1 MSDYDGLITRSEA
14 DALIPE
20 EASREILQAVPDGS
34 SVMRLAKRLPNMA
47 AGVRRLPVLSVLPQ
61 VYFVGEAG
69 RSPQTFDEV
78 KKTTQ
83 AQWEN
88 KYIYAEELA
97 CIVPI
102 PENVLDDSDYDIW
115 GELRP
120 QIVTAIGAKIDS
132 ALLFGTSN
140 VDVPVNWPDGVLI
153 GMPASHLIGL
163 GDIGDLYDDIFGIG
177 GVIAQVEEDGF
188 LVNGHV
194 AALSLRARLRALR
207 DGATGLPL
215 FVQSMQQATQY
226 ALDGNP
232 VQFPKNGSF
241 DPTQALL
248 ISGDW
253 DQLVYSIRKD
263 ITYKVLTE
271 GVITDTSSPR
281 QIIHNLGQD
290 DMIALRVTFRMGWQL
305 PNPLNRI
312 TADAAT
318 RYPFAALAPAGS

>member
-312 TADAAT
+312 NADAAT